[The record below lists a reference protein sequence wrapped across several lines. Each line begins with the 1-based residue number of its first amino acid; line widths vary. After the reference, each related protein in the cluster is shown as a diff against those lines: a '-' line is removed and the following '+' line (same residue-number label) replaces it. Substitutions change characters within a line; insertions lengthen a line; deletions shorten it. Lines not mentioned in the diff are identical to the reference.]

1 MVQKKET
8 KKPDGR
14 WGEVSPASEIR
25 PEDPVQKLID
35 DKEEM
40 IKDKA
45 SKEELEA
52 MEKKIWDAIYKKRAR
67 RMFG

>member
-14 WGEVSPASEIR
+14 WGEVSPASEIK

-35 DKEEM
+35 EKEEM

-45 SKEELEA
+45 PKEELES

-67 RMFG
+67 RMFK

>member
-14 WGEVSPASEIR
+14 WGEVSPASELK

-35 DKEEM
+35 EKEEM

-45 SKEELEA
+45 PRKELEG

>member
-1 MVQKKET
+1 MSQKKT

-14 WGEVSPASEIR
+14 WGEISPASEIK

-35 DKEEM
+35 DKEQM

-45 SKEELEA
+45 SKEELEG

-67 RMFG
+67 KMFK